1 MLKPHI
7 LPAVR
12 SMKDLEKLTMTDYKE
27 CVMLDAHI
35 GHVKSI
41 MGLLNKNNIET
52 YMHIDLIKGMS
63 HDEFACEYIIQ
74 NYHPKG
80 IVSTKTKVINKA
92 KSLNTTTVF
101 RVFVLDSHALSRSIE
116 LIKRVEPDFVEVL
129 PGVATK
135 AIRIINE
142 ETNTAVIAG
151 GLINS
156 KEEVDI
162 AVSNGAKYITTSD
175 RSLW

>member
-1 MLKPHI
+1 
-7 LPAVR
+7 
-12 SMKDLEKLTMTDYKE
+12 
-27 CVMLDAHI
+27 
-35 GHVKSI
+35 
-41 MGLLNKNNIET
+41 
-52 YMHIDLIKGMS
+52 
-63 HDEFACEYIIQ
+63 
-74 NYHPKG
+74 
-80 IVSTKTKVINKA
+80 NKA

-129 PGVATK
+129 PGIATK

-156 KEEVDI
+156 KEEVDV

>member
-1 MLKPHI
+1 LKPYI

-12 SMKDLEKLTMTDYKE
+12 SMKDLEKLTQTDYKE
-27 CVMLDAHI
+27 CVLLDTHI

-41 MGLLNKNNIET
+41 MELLKKNHVET

-92 KSLNTTTVF
+92 KALNTITVF
-101 RVFVLDSHALSRSIE
+101 RVFILDSHALNRSIE

-129 PGVATK
+129 PGIATK
-135 AIRIINE
+135 AIQIINE
-142 ETNTAVIAG
+142 ETDTSVIAG
-151 GLINS
+151 GLINDT
-156 KEEVDI
+156 EEVDVAI
-162 AVSNGAKYITTSD
+162 ENGAKYITTSD
-175 RSLW
+175 RKLW

>member
-1 MLKPHI
+1 
-7 LPAVR
+7 
-12 SMKDLEKLTMTDYKE
+12 MKDLEKLIQTDYKE
-27 CVMLDAHI
+27 CVLLDTHI

-41 MGLLNKNNIET
+41 MELLKKHHTET
-52 YMHIDLIKGMS
+52 YIHIDLIRGMS
-63 HDEFACEYIIQ
+63 QDEFACEYIIQ

-101 RVFVLDSHALSRSIE
+101 RVFILDSHALSRSIE

-135 AIRIINE
+135 AIKIIDE
-142 ETNTAVIAG
+142 ETNTSVIAG
-151 GLINS
+151 GLIS
-156 KEEVDI
+156 DVDEVGI
-162 AVSNGAKYITTSD
+162 AVNNGAKYITTSD
-175 RSLW
+175 RKLW

>member
-1 MLKPHI
+1 MELILLKKI
-7 LPAVR
+7 
-12 SMKDLEKLTMTDYKE
+12 D
-27 CVMLDAHI
+27 
-35 GHVKSI
+35 
-41 MGLLNKNNIET
+41 KNNKSFEEIK
-52 YMHIDLIKGMS
+52 HIDENGVEFWYARELMS
-63 HDEFACEYIIQ
+63 ILEY
-74 NYHPKG
+74 NKWENFE
-80 IVSTKTKVINKA
+80 KVINKA

>member
-1 MLKPHI
+1 MKPHI

-12 SMKDLEKLTMTDYKE
+12 SMKDLEKLTQTDYKE
-27 CVMLDAHI
+27 CVLLDTHI
-35 GHVKSI
+35 GHIKSI
-41 MGLLNKNNIET
+41 MELLKKNHVET

-92 KSLNTTTVF
+92 KALNTITVF
-101 RVFVLDSHALSRSIE
+101 RVFILDSHALNRSIE

-129 PGVATK
+129 PGIATK
-135 AIRIINE
+135 AIQIINE
-142 ETNTAVIAG
+142 ETDTSVIAG
-151 GLINS
+151 GLINDI
-156 KEEVDI
+156 EEVDVAI
-162 AVSNGAKYITTSD
+162 ENGAKYITTSD
-175 RSLW
+175 RKLW

>member
-1 MLKPHI
+1 MKPYI
-7 LPAVR
+7 LPAIR
-12 SMKDLEKLTMTDYKE
+12 SMKDLEKMIQTDYKE
-27 CVMLDAHI
+27 CVLLDTHI

-41 MGLLNKNNIET
+41 MELLKKNKIET

-101 RVFVLDSHALSRSIE
+101 RVFILDSHALSRSIE
-116 LIKRVEPDFVEVL
+116 LIKRVEPDYVEVL
-129 PGVATK
+129 PGIASKV
-135 AIRIINE
+135 IQIINE
-142 ETNTAVIAG
+142 ETNTSVIAG
-151 GLINS
+151 GLINTVD
-156 KEEVDI
+156 EVEI
-162 AVSNGAKYITTSD
+162 AVENGAKYITTSD
-175 RSLW
+175 KHLW

>member
-1 MLKPHI
+1 MKPHI

-12 SMKDLEKLTMTDYKE
+12 SMKDLEKLTQTDYKE
-27 CVMLDAHI
+27 CVLLDTHI
-35 GHVKSI
+35 GHIKSI
-41 MGLLNKNNIET
+41 MELFKKNHVET

-92 KSLNTTTVF
+92 KALNTITVF
-101 RVFVLDSHALSRSIE
+101 RVFILDSHALNRSIE

-129 PGVATK
+129 PGIATK
-135 AIRIINE
+135 AIQIINE
-142 ETNTAVIAG
+142 ETDTSVIAG
-151 GLINS
+151 GLINDI
-156 KEEVDI
+156 EEVDVAI
-162 AVSNGAKYITTSD
+162 ENGAKYITTSD
-175 RSLW
+175 RKLW

>member
-1 MLKPHI
+1 MKPHI

-12 SMKDLEKLTMTDYKE
+12 SMKDLEKLTKTDYKE

-41 MGLLNKNNIET
+41 MDLLNKHHIET

-63 HDEFACEYIIQ
+63 HDEYACEYIIQ
-74 NYHPKG
+74 NHHPKG

-92 KSLNTTTVF
+92 KSLNTITVF

-142 ETNTAVIAG
+142 ETNTSVIAG

-162 AVSNGAKYITTSD
+162 AIENGAKHITTSD
-175 RSLW
+175 RLLW

>member
-1 MLKPHI
+1 MKPHI

-12 SMKDLEKLTMTDYKE
+12 SMKDLEKLTQTDYKE
-27 CVMLDAHI
+27 CVLLDTHI

-41 MGLLNKNNIET
+41 MELLKKNHVET

-92 KSLNTTTVF
+92 KALNTITVF
-101 RVFVLDSHALSRSIE
+101 RVFILDSHALNRSIE

-129 PGVATK
+129 PGIATK
-135 AIRIINE
+135 AIQIINE
-142 ETNTAVIAG
+142 ETDTSVIAG
-151 GLINS
+151 GLINDI
-156 KEEVDI
+156 EEVDVAI
-162 AVSNGAKYITTSD
+162 ENGAKYITTSD
-175 RSLW
+175 RKLW

>member
-1 MLKPHI
+1 MKPYI

-12 SMKDLEKLTMTDYKE
+12 SMKDLEKLTQTDYKE
-27 CVMLDAHI
+27 CVLLDTHI

-41 MGLLNKNNIET
+41 MELLKKNHVET

-92 KSLNTTTVF
+92 KALNTITVF
-101 RVFVLDSHALSRSIE
+101 RVFILDSHALNRSIE

-129 PGVATK
+129 PGIATK
-135 AIRIINE
+135 AIQIINE
-142 ETNTAVIAG
+142 ETDTSVIAG
-151 GLINS
+151 GLINDT
-156 KEEVDI
+156 EEVNVAI
-162 AVSNGAKYITTSD
+162 ENGAKYITTSD
-175 RSLW
+175 RKLW

>member
-1 MLKPHI
+1 MKPYI

-12 SMKDLEKLTMTDYKE
+12 SMKDLEKLTQTDYKE
-27 CVMLDAHI
+27 CVLLDTHI

-41 MGLLNKNNIET
+41 MELLKKNHVET

-92 KSLNTTTVF
+92 KALNTITVF
-101 RVFVLDSHALSRSIE
+101 RVFILDSHALNRSIE

-129 PGVATK
+129 PGIATK
-135 AIRIINE
+135 AIQIINE
-142 ETNTAVIAG
+142 ETDTSVIAG
-151 GLINS
+151 GLINDI
-156 KEEVDI
+156 EEVDVAI
-162 AVSNGAKYITTSD
+162 ENGAKYITTSD
-175 RSLW
+175 RKLW